1 MTEAILKEAQSKIDK
16 AIEVAK
22 EDFATIRTGRA
33 NASMFNKI
41 SADYY
46 GTQTPLNQ
54 MATFQTPEA
63 RMIIITPFDKSAIQA
78 IEKAIRES
86 DLGVNPSNDGGI
98 IRVAIPQ
105 LTEERRKELTK
116 VVKAEGEETK
126 VAIRNL
132 RRDANEHLKRLTK
145 DKEISEDDER
155 RATDDIQKMTDKA
168 VVDIDKIIAEKE
180 KEIMT
185 V

>member
-54 MATFQTPEA
+54 MATFQTPKARTTNAYLLINNEA
-63 RMIIITPFDKSAIQA
+63 MTKEMRT
-78 IEKAIRES
+78 
-86 DLGVNPSNDGGI
+86 NPI
-98 IRVAIPQ
+98 AVARGRFLP
-105 LTEERRKELTK
+105 
-116 VVKAEGEETK
+116 V
-126 VAIRNL
+126 
-132 RRDANEHLKRLTK
+132 
-145 DKEISEDDER
+145 
-155 RATDDIQKMTDKA
+155 
-168 VVDIDKIIAEKE
+168 
-180 KEIMT
+180 
-185 V
+185 

>member
-1 MTEAILKEAQSKIDK
+1 MTDAILKEAQLKIDK

-63 RMIIITPFDKSAIQA
+63 RMIIITPFDKGAIQA

-105 LTEERRKELTK
+105 LTEERRREFIK
-116 VVKAEGEETK
+116 VAKNKAEDFNK
-126 VAIRNL
+126 
-132 RRDANEHLKRLTK
+132 KY
-145 DKEISEDDER
+145 
-155 RATDDIQKMTDKA
+155 
-168 VVDIDKIIAEKE
+168 
-180 KEIMT
+180 
-185 V
+185 

>member
-1 MTEAILKEAQSKIDK
+1 MTDAILKEAQLKIDK

-63 RMIIITPFDKSAIQA
+63 RMIIITPFDKGAIQA

-105 LTEERRKELTK
+105 LTEERRREFIKVAKNKAEDARISIRNIRRNAKDALDKSKKMAQPVKMKSREPRRHLMKLRTK
-116 VVKAEGEETK
+116 VCTRSMMCLSTK
-126 VAIRNL
+126 NL
-132 RRDANEHLKRLTK
+132 NF
-145 DKEISEDDER
+145 
-155 RATDDIQKMTDKA
+155 
-168 VVDIDKIIAEKE
+168 
-180 KEIMT
+180 
-185 V
+185 

>member
-1 MTEAILKEAQSKIDK
+1 MTDAILKEAQLKIDK

-54 MATFQTPEA
+54 TPEA
-63 RMIIITPFDKSAIQA
+63 RMIIITPFDKGAIQA

-105 LTEERRKELTK
+105 LTEERRREFIK
-116 VVKAEGEETK
+116 VAKNKAED
-126 VAIRNL
+126 ARISIRNI
-132 RRDANEHLKRLTK
+132 RRNAKDALDKSKK
-145 DKEISEDDER
+145 DGAASEDEVKR
-155 RATDDIQKMTDKA
+155 
-168 VVDIDKIIAEKE
+168 AEKALDE
-180 KEIMT
+180 ITNKGVHAIDDVLKHKESELLED
-185 V
+185 

>member
-78 IEKAIRES
+78 IEKI
-86 DLGVNPSNDGGI
+86 
-98 IRVAIPQ
+98 
-105 LTEERRKELTK
+105 RKERPGSIQSDVQEL
-116 VVKAEGEETK
+116 
-126 VAIRNL
+126 AISYYEKYVRN
-132 RRDANEHLKRLTK
+132 
-145 DKEISEDDER
+145 
-155 RATDDIQKMTDKA
+155 
-168 VVDIDKIIAEKE
+168 
-180 KEIMT
+180 
-185 V
+185 